1 MATKKD
7 ARIETPKPKKRKII
21 KTPTTKISG
30 NGRTKKKKKTGGK

>member
-21 KTPTTKISG
+21 KPKPATKIGG
-30 NGRTKKKKKTGGK
+30 NGRKKKKK